1 MLVAYGDQDE
11 FTGISSYTSLADDL
25 RREAQGRDNLRIVQV
40 DGANHFWVDDVARG
54 RMLGVVQ
61 DWVP

>member
-25 RREAQGRDNLRIVQV
+25 RREAQGRDNLQIVQV
-40 DGANHFWVDDVARG
+40 DSANHFWVDDVARG
-54 RMLGVVQ
+54 RMLGVIQ
-61 DWVP
+61 EWVP